1 VSSIMDSTKSLSEK
15 SVMHVEKLQ
24 YVYNVRVSIP
34 VFHIDN
40 GKLQ

>member
-1 VSSIMDSTKSLSEK
+1 VSKLNQVISSLSEK

-24 YVYNVRVSIP
+24 SVYNIKVYVP
-34 VFHIDN
+34 VLHIAN